1 MSAFE
6 RPMPPL
12 NADERITL
20 ESWLDF
26 HRTTLAMKCE
36 GVDDAQAAVAPVP
49 PSGFTLTGLVQH
61 MAEVE
66 RNWFRRVFAGEQAP
80 PIYDSQADPS
90 APDGGFA
97 LAEGA
102 TLGDALATWHTEMTR
117 ARELCADRALTDTGC
132 FMEQAVSLR
141 WIYVHMIE
149 EYARHNGH
157 ADLLRERIDGTT
169 GV

>member
-1 MSAFE
+1 MSAIE

-36 GVDDAQAAVAPVP
+36 GLDDEQAAVAPVP
-49 PSGFTLTGLVQH
+49 PSGFTLIGLVQH

-80 PIYDSQADPS
+80 PIYDPKADPS

-102 TLGDALATWHTEMTR
+102 TLGDALATWHTETAR
-117 ARELCADRALTDTGC
+117 SRELCAERALTDTGC
-132 FMEQAVSLR
+132 FVTPPP
-141 WIYVHMIE
+141 
-149 EYARHNGH
+149 G
-157 ADLLRERIDGTT
+157 
-169 GV
+169 